1 MGYNVSFDNQIQ
13 VFVKSSLFKKG
24 VPMLLWQA
32 LILILT
38 LASSVWIARS
48 LGPLELGRS
57 GFIVATVSQI
67 LLVISV
73 CPNTYAVR
81 LTKNSNNVDDA
92 ISLVVTSR
100 AFITV
105 LYVSILTLAFVLG
118 KIPSEWKTVVIL
130 GSLLPILM
138 AFQPL
143 WLFQALDKQ
152 VAQLKSSACIAAVVF
167 TYTVCFI
174 RRGGTANEE
183 LTARLIALTI
193 GLILGWVLIGRP
205 NPFKYVRFR
214 ILNRSLVE
222 IWNSRTLFVT
232 QIIVYLIVGLELP
245 LMAYLLEIESLG
257 KYRTATQLTLG
268 LNAFIA
274 ILPMIY
280 YPEFIELKKKSNK
293 LLWDRQKVLSKYL
306 AFFVIPTAVLV
317 IWLGPAAFNWVFG
330 ESFYDAGIP
339 FAILVC
345 SKLVVLVS
353 GVFAWG
359 LWAGSKDL
367 SILILFLAVSVVTL
381 SSNILMIPR
390 FGMIAA
396 ASINFFGQFCILT
409 VTFFIAMRE
418 GQKA

>member
-174 RRGGTANEE
+174 RIGGTANEE

-222 IWNSRTLFVT
+222 IWNSLTLFVT

-268 LNAFIA
+268 LIA
-274 ILPMIY
+274 LIALLPMIY
-280 YPEFIELKKKSNK
+280 YPE
-293 LLWDRQKVLSKYL
+293 
-306 AFFVIPTAVLV
+306 
-317 IWLGPAAFNWVFG
+317 
-330 ESFYDAGIP
+330 
-339 FAILVC
+339 
-345 SKLVVLVS
+345 
-353 GVFAWG
+353 
-359 LWAGSKDL
+359 
-367 SILILFLAVSVVTL
+367 LI
-381 SSNILMIPR
+381 
-390 FGMIAA
+390 
-396 ASINFFGQFCILT
+396 
-409 VTFFIAMRE
+409 
-418 GQKA
+418 